1 MHDRGEVDDVR
12 LVTFQARGIVGVG
25 VRRDGVLL
33 DTGYTS
39 MLDLIGD
46 GERGLERAEAASQE
60 VSAERMLAPIPR
72 PPKILCSGVNY
83 ASHAEENPDAVMPT
97 EPFFFSKLPSAVVG
111 PGEPIVIPTQETKT
125 DYEVELAMVIGRQ
138 AKRLSEGSALEH
150 VFGWTILHDVSA
162 RDVQF
167 KDNQLT
173 LGKGPD
179 TFSPLGP
186 EIVTADELGDWS
198 TLRVSTTV
206 NGETMQDSP
215 TSEMLFSPGRL
226 LEFATGLVTLDPG
239 DVVTTGSPAGVGC
252 FRDPPVYLKPGDV
265 VTVSVDR
272 IGNLTNPV
280 VAGW

>member
-1 MHDRGEVDDVR
+1 VR
-12 LVTFQARGIVGVG
+12 LVTFDADGSVGVG
-25 VRRDGVLL
+25 VRRDGALL
-33 DTGYTS
+33 DTGYEH
-39 MLDLIGD
+39 MLDLILD
-46 GERGLERAEAASQE
+46 RDRGLERARAASRE
-60 VSAERMLAPIPR
+60 ISVHRIMAPIPR

-83 ASHAEENPDAVMPT
+83 ASHADENPDAVMPT
-97 EPFFFSKLPSAVVG
+97 EPFFFSKLPTAVIG
-111 PGEPIVIPTQETKT
+111 PGESIVIPTSETKT
-125 DYEVELAMVIGRQ
+125 DYEVELAMVIGTRG
-138 AKRLSEGSALEH
+138 KRIPEDAALDH

-198 TLRVSTTV
+198 TLRVSTTL
-206 NGETMQDSP
+206 NGGTMQDSP
-215 TSEMLFSPGRL
+215 TSEMLFPPGRL
-226 LEFATGLVTLDPG
+226 LEFATGLVTLEPG

-272 IGNLTNPV
+272 IGSLTNPV

>member
-1 MHDRGEVDDVR
+1 MR
-12 LVTFQARGIVGVG
+12 LVTFESAGKVGVG
-25 VRRDGVLL
+25 VRRDGVVLE
-33 DTGYTS
+33 TGYGS
-39 MLDLIGD
+39 MVDLIRD
-46 GERGLERAEAASQE
+46 GERGLERAADASRE
-60 VSAERMLAPIPR
+60 VAVDRILAPIPR

-97 EPFFFSKLPSAVVG
+97 EPFLFSKLPSAVIG
-111 PGEPIVIPTQETKT
+111 PGEPIVIPTPETKT
-125 DYEVELAMVIGRQ
+125 DYEVELAMVIGKH
-138 AKRLSEGSALEH
+138 AKRLSEDTALGH
-150 VFGWTILHDVSA
+150 VFGWSILQDVSA
-162 RDVQF
+162 RDIQF

-179 TFSPLGP
+179 TFAPLGP

-226 LEFATGLVTLDPG
+226 LGFATRLVTLDPG

-252 FRDPPVYLKPGDV
+252 FRDPPVYLKPGDE

-272 IGNLTNPV
+272 IGDLTNPV